1 MIDQTIFYLAL
12 PLKIITRKLSIPD
25 SDASAQCSVFKWRLH
40 LWTSTFMIHH
50 SVNCHRWQ
58 LGGTYSQRGRCK
70 KNRLKSRWTKIVAKR
85 GKMNTKYF
93 YFIKTYLYFDLP
105 FLDWI
110 GLTDGYWCRPGK
122 GNSKLLIFVTLLM
135 LLTICWLRLYDWW
148 AFLKRQYTYNFRYY
162 PLKTKPKMLL
172 LPLLLLAPFQVTEG
186 CAPAK
191 PAAPQTPP
199 GYQCLPY
206 IIFLRYFD
214 HWRKWKWH
222 FPHSLTPQIYSQ

>member
-1 MIDQTIFYLAL
+1 MSIVIAGNWAA
-12 PLKIITRKLSIPD
+12 PTR
-25 SDASAQCSVFKWRLH
+25 SVV
-40 LWTSTFMIHH
+40 I
-50 SVNCHRWQ
+50 V
-58 LGGTYSQRGRCK
+58 K

-93 YFIKTYLYFDLP
+93 YFIKTYLYFYLP

-162 PLKTKPKMLL
+162 PLKTKPKNAS
-172 LPLLLLAPFQVTEG
+172 PLSSPSGSFPSNRRLRPCQACCSSDTTRWQISTIYYLLAFF
-186 CAPAK
+186 
-191 PAAPQTPP
+191 
-199 GYQCLPY
+199 GY
-206 IIFLRYFD
+206 
-214 HWRKWKWH
+214 WRNWKWH
-222 FPHSLTPQIYSQ
+222 FPHSLKPLITNIVPISGENVLRNHFWPLVSGFLTR

>member
-1 MIDQTIFYLAL
+1 MIYQTIFYLAL
-12 PLKIITRKLSIPD
+12 KIWNHNKKAPYSWLRRL
-25 SDASAQCSVFKWRLH
+25 CSVLKWRLH

-135 LLTICWLRLYDWW
+135 LLTICWLRLFDWW

-172 LPLLLLAPFQVTEG
+172 LPLLLLAAFQVTEG

-191 PAAPQTPP
+191 PAAPQTSP
-199 GYQCLPY
+199 GDQYLPY
-206 IIFLRYFD
+206 IIFLRFLATEESESGI
-214 HWRKWKWH
+214 
-222 FPHSLTPQIYSQ
+222 FLNL